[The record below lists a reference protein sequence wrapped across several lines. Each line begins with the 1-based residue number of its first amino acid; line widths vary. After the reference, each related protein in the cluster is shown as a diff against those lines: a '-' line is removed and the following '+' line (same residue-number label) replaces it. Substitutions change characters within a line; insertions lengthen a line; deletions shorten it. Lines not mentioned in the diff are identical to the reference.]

1 MRVVQAIAETV
12 VALQLIQGTRQAPVG
27 VGTEAL
33 ELQRIGG
40 ALLPGEGRAV
50 VLRSPWWLLHGTR
63 RQRIAVVQVL
73 VEALAALHVVDHR
86 DEAPGNPQS
95 LCNLLVTRL
104 VVEQL
109 TRISKSSPRSGR
121 IRQLSKRCA
130 YSPRKAGVRTTL
142 AMGKAP

>member
-1 MRVVQAIAETV
+1 MRVVQAIAEAV

-95 LCNLLVTRL
+95 LYNLLVTRL

-109 TRISKSSPRSGR
+109 FDEAFHLVTPLGADPAAVEKM
-121 IRQLSKRCA
+121 C
-130 YSPRKAGVRTTL
+130 VL
-142 AMGKAP
+142 AAQGGG

>member
-1 MRVVQAIAETV
+1 MRVVQAIAEAV

-109 TRISKSSPRSGR
+109 FDEAFHLVAPLGADPAAVEKM
-121 IRQLSKRCA
+121 C
-130 YSPRKAGVRTTL
+130 VL
-142 AMGKAP
+142 AAQGGG

>member
-1 MRVVQAIAETV
+1 MRVVQAIAEAV

-40 ALLPGEGRAV
+40 ALLPSDGWAA
-50 VLRSPWWLLHGTR
+50 VLRPPRRLLHGTR

-109 TRISKSSPRSGR
+109 FDEAFHVFAPLGADPAAVEKM
-121 IRQLSKRCA
+121 C
-130 YSPRKAGVRTTL
+130 VL
-142 AMGKAP
+142 AAQGGG

>member
-1 MRVVQAIAETV
+1 MRVVQAIAEAV

-40 ALLPGEGRAV
+40 ALLPSEGRAA
-50 VLRSPWWLLHGTR
+50 VLRSPWRLLHGTR

-109 TRISKSSPRSGR
+109 FDEAFQPRSGR